1 MRNRGFTLVEIL
13 IVVIILGILAAVVIP
28 QFAGAS
34 EQSRA
39 ATLKK
44 LLQTMRSQISLYEAE
59 HADGPGYVNGATPSL
74 AVADTI
80 GLIEKQL
87 TEPTN
92 RGGHWFASP
101 PWDHGPYLME
111 WPTNP
116 INGQTNLLP
125 VAPGE
130 MTAPAN
136 DDHGWVFQRST
147 LTLKSGATGSDEDG
161 VAFWDY

>member
-39 ATLKK
+39 ATLRK
-44 LLQTMRSQISLYEAE
+44 LLQTMRSQIALYEAE
-59 HADGPGYVNGATPSL
+59 HTDGPGYVNGAAPPL
-74 AVADTI
+74 GVLE
-80 GLIEKQL
+80 GLKVVQNQL
-87 TEPTN
+87 TSPTN
-92 RGGHWFASP
+92 SAGQRVGSP
-101 PWDHGPYLME
+101 LDKGPYLQE

-116 INGQTNLLP
+116 MNGSDALLP
-125 VAPGE
+125 VAPGA
-130 MTAPAN
+130 MAAPAN
-136 DDHGWVFQRST
+136 NNYGWVYQRSS
-147 LTLKSGATGSDEDG
+147 LALKSGAQGSDEDG